1 MVLPNLAQPPG
12 VPEVCKK
19 SLESSPVEG
28 GLELFIIGKNFLKD
42 TFVVFKEYIDST
54 QASLASSWE
63 MKVVPD
69 KEYLQQVNYF
79 LHYTRENNQSN
90 NNFLFPSTDTFNL
103 HSSTILQ
110 SNYSQTS
117 QS

>member
-1 MVLPNLAQPPG
+1 MDRTWKLFKPVLTLLSAVSKNKRWKIKFIYSKINLQKTAQPPG

-42 TFVVFKEYIDST
+42 TFVVFKESIDST

-69 KEYLQQVNYF
+69 KEYLQQV
-79 LHYTRENNQSN
+79 S
-90 NNFLFPSTDTFNL
+90 
-103 HSSTILQ
+103 
-110 SNYSQTS
+110 
-117 QS
+117 